1 MGQVFCPLRL
11 SPSCYCL
18 ADHLALRVVTYSEVL
33 AYLFS
38 LHRFGV
44 KLGLEAITDILQ
56 RLNHP
61 QRTYPTLHIA
71 GTNGKGSSAAM
82 LAAML
87 QAGGYRVGLYT
98 SPHLVDFRERIRV
111 QDEDISEE
119 CVCGL
124 TEHIRR
130 VADPLNSLTFF
141 ELTTAMAFQHF
152 LNEQVDIAVIEVGLG
167 GRFDATNVLDPLGV
181 LIAGIGLDHE
191 MHLGP
196 TLQAIAREKAGIIHQ
211 KAPVVLGQMPEGVSR
226 IFEDIAQEFDAP
238 LYRFGQEFSISETGP
253 TEFTYRGLRDF
264 FSGLQTNMLGRH
276 QMNNAGHALALLES
290 ATAERFPLSIDAIR
304 SGLQHVRLKGR
315 LEIVQHNP
323 TIVLDGAHNPLGALV
338 LFDFLQSQ
346 LHDCPGRKLILLLGM
361 MQDKNHA
368 EFMRI
373 LFPLVDSLIVTQP
386 HMDRAL
392 SVEALAQAVPR
403 TDLALCVIPNPWEA
417 YCKARDS
424 ADPSDLICVTG
435 SLFLVGEILQHLAQ
449 PDSPMVEK

>member
-1 MGQVFCPLRL
+1 MSCPLRL
-11 SPSCYCL
+11 SPSGCCL
-18 ADHLALRVVTYSEVL
+18 ADHLAIRVVTYSEVL

-38 LHRFGV
+38 LHRFGI

-98 SPHLVDFRERIRV
+98 SPHLIDFRERIRV

-130 VADPLNSLTFF
+130 VADPLSSLTFF
-141 ELTTAMAFQHF
+141 EMTTAMAFQHF
-152 LNEQVDIAVIEVGLG
+152 LNEQDDIAVIEVGLG
-167 GRFDATNVLDPLGV
+167 GRFDATNVLEPLGT
-181 LIAGIGLDHE
+181 LITGIGLDHE
-191 MHLGP
+191 MHLGQ
-196 TLQAIAREKAGIIHQ
+196 TLQAIAREKAGIIQQ
-211 KAPVVLGQMPEGVSR
+211 KIPVVLGPMPEGVNQ
-226 IFEDIAQEFDAP
+226 IFEDIAQEFDSP
-238 LYRFGQEFSISETGP
+238 LYRFGQEFSISETNP
-253 TEFTYRGLRDF
+253 TKFTYCGLRDS
-264 FSGLQTNMLGRH
+264 FSGLQTNLLGRH
-276 QMNNAGHALALLES
+276 QMNNAGNALALLES
-290 ATAERFPLSIDAIR
+290 TTTERFPLSIDAIK

-323 TIVLDGAHNPLGALV
+323 TIVLDGAHNPLGAQV

-346 LHDCPGRKLILLLGM
+346 LHDCPGRKLIVILGM

-368 EFMRI
+368 EFIRT
-373 LFPLVDSLIVTQP
+373 LLPLVDSLIVTQP
-386 HMDRAL
+386 HMNRAAKAD
-392 SVEALAQAVPR
+392 ALAQAVPR
-403 TDLALCVIPNPWEA
+403 ADSALSVIPNPWEA
-417 YCKARDS
+417 YCMARDN
-424 ADPSDLICVTG
+424 ADPCDLICVTG
-435 SLFLVGEILQHLAQ
+435 SLFLVGEILQHLA
-449 PDSPMVEK
+449 PPHPPMVHR

>member
-1 MGQVFCPLRL
+1 
-11 SPSCYCL
+11 
-18 ADHLALRVVTYSEVL
+18 VVTYPEIL

-56 RLNHP
+56 RLDHP

-71 GTNGKGSSAAM
+71 GTNGKGSSSAM

-111 QDEDISEE
+111 QDEQISEE

-124 TEHIRR
+124 TEHLRQ
-130 VADPLNSLTFF
+130 VADPVNSLTFF

-181 LIAGIGLDHE
+181 LITGIGLDHE
-191 MHLGP
+191 MYLGP

-211 KAPVVLGQMPEGVSR
+211 KVPVVLGQMPEGVSQ
-226 IFEDIAQEFDAP
+226 IFEDIAQESNAP
-238 LYRFGQEFSISETGP
+238 LFRFGQEFSISEVSP
-253 TEFTYRGLRDF
+253 TEFTYRGLQDS
-264 FSGLQTNMLGRH
+264 FSGLRTNLLGRH
-276 QMNNAGHALALLES
+276 QMNNACHALALLES
-290 ATAERFPLSIDAIR
+290 ATAERFPLSIDSIK
-304 SGLQHVRLKGR
+304 SGLQQVRLKGR
-315 LEIVQHNP
+315 LEIVQHHP
-323 TIVLDGAHNPLGALV
+323 MIVLDGAHNPLGAQV

-346 LHDCPGRKLILLLGM
+346 LHDCPGRKLIVMLGM
-361 MQDKNHA
+361 MQDKNIG
-368 EFMRI
+368 EFLRV
-373 LFPLVDSLIVTQP
+373 LLPLVHSLIITEP
-386 HMDRAL
+386 HIDRAM
-392 SVEALAQAVPR
+392 SADALAQAVPR
-403 TDLALCVIPNPWEA
+403 DDLTRCVIRNPWEA
-417 YCKARDS
+417 YCQARDS

-435 SLFLVGEILQHLAQ
+435 SLFLVGEILQHLTSSH
-449 PDSPMVEK
+449 SPIVQK